1 MLERLTMFGI
11 NHRLVTF
18 AMLVL
23 ITALTAQGL
32 PLLQVDTGLESLIS
46 DANPDR
52 QAYLRVAEEFGSDNR
67 TLVYVRD
74 ARLWSEGKLQ
84 HLEALQK
91 SLRSLELVERV
102 ESILTLRTIKGIGS
116 TLDSSPLL
124 ASGTKD
130 EVAIKQARVDA
141 LANPLIVGNYVSAD
155 GSATALMVTIRAPRK
170 ESDFDGMV
178 NTVLNRALDPYHDEF
193 DELFQLGPS
202 RIGAELKSA
211 MFEDLRL
218 LAPLSAALLVLTIL
232 LFMGSLFAAI
242 IPLLTAGLS
251 LVWTFGMLGH
261 MGIPLNILSA
271 MLPSLIVVIG
281 STEDTHMIASYFQGL
296 NQARGKVR
304 DFAARFMMRKMGVPL
319 FLTVLTTTLG
329 FASNLFANIELIR
342 DFAFASTFAIVANG
356 IITIALVPL
365 ILSLIGPS
373 KARPSSEHG
382 EVPGFSGVLVRVFG
396 YGRQRMSGTILFFT
410 AVLCAFFIYQSS
422 KLYVT
427 NDPFSYFRDDRPL
440 IRDAQKL
447 QTDLAGVKIF
457 FVVLEADDDRAF
469 LAPENID
476 RLVEI
481 QEFIA
486 AQGIFDLSISLA
498 DHLKL
503 VNREFHGGDDDYSVV
518 PRQRDLIAQ
527 FLLFF
532 HRQDLIGY
540 ISHDHKRANILVRH
554 NISDSRTLNPHI
566 AELKKISARIAGNE
580 MRAFVVGEN
589 LMVNA
594 AAEDLMIAQAKSLLV
609 LLVVIFFI
617 MSAMFTSLKGGLV
630 ALIPS
635 VVPIVMMFGIMGLL
649 DIPLNPGTAMV
660 AVIAVGIAIDG
671 TVHLFSRYNELCRQ
685 TSDNEQ
691 AVRITVNE
699 EAIPVI
705 ATSVALALGFG
716 VLLFSNFTI
725 IAQFG
730 ALSAATMLFAVFANL
745 LITPIIMSR
754 IRLVGLYDIV
764 AMDMQRDVL
773 ENSPLF
779 LGMSN
784 YQIRKAILISE
795 LQQFAPGELLLEQG
809 TYGRSMYLVLDG
821 EVEVLRH
828 DGGDSRQLALRG
840 AGSVFGEVGYVR
852 EIQRTAEVKALSEV
866 QALRFDFER
875 MRKDLHYFPRIV
887 AALNFNISRILG
899 ERLAEVMSAGDT
911 QAAED
916 SDPGAQST
924 QPTDALDAPA
934 THDDSLPQAQAQPAT
949 KPS

>member
-23 ITALTAQGL
+23 ITALTARGL

-46 DANPDR
+46 DSNSDR

-74 ARLWSEGKLQ
+74 TRLWSEEKLR

-91 SLRSLELVERV
+91 ALRSLEFVERV

-116 TLDSSPLL
+116 VLDSSPLL

-130 EVAIKQARVDA
+130 EGAIKQARDNA

-155 GSATALMVTIRAPRK
+155 GSATTLMVTIRAARK

-178 NTVLNRALDPYHDEF
+178 NSALNRALAPYHDEF

-261 MGIPLNILSA
+261 LGIPLNILSA
-271 MLPSLIVVIG
+271 MLPSLVVVIG
-281 STEDTHMIASYFQGL
+281 STEDTHMIASYFHGL
-296 NQARGKVR
+296 NQARDKVR

-356 IITIALVPL
+356 IITVALVPL
-365 ILSLIGPS
+365 ILSLIGPR
-373 KARPSSEHG
+373 KARPVSEQG
-382 EVPGFSGVLVRVFG
+382 EVPGLSGVLVRIFG

-410 AVLCAFFIYQSS
+410 ALLCAFFIYQSS

-447 QTDLAGVKIF
+447 QADLAGVKVF

-486 AQGIFDLSISLA
+486 AQGVFDLSISLA

-503 VNREFHGGDDDYSVV
+503 VNREFNGGDDDYSVV

-566 AELKKISARIAGNE
+566 AELKKISTHIAGNE

-635 VVPIVMMFGIMGLL
+635 IVPIVMMFGIMGLL

-660 AVIAVGIAIDG
+660 AVIAIGIAIDG

-685 TSDNEQ
+685 TSDNER
-691 AVRITVNE
+691 AVRITVAE

-764 AMDMQRDVL
+764 AMDMQLDVL

-795 LQQFAPGELLLEQG
+795 LQHFAPGELLLEQG

-852 EIQRTAEVKALSEV
+852 EIQRTAEVKALSKV

-899 ERLAEVMSAGDT
+899 ERLAEVMSTGDT
-911 QAAED
+911 QAAKDAD
-916 SDPGAQST
+916 SSAQST
-924 QPTDALDAPA
+924 RPTNAPDAA
-934 THDDSLPQAQAQPAT
+934 DDSIPHAQAAPE
-949 KPS
+949 PS